1 MTLRRDPAGDAET
14 TVEFICNA
22 DQRCQI
28 GVDQNGRLGKDRDA
42 PAIGTA
48 DAPPALGRAGKLA
61 PGNYEVEV
69 AVAQRARDLAA
80 AGVDAEPRQG
90 LDKRAAEQPIGGVDA
105 EIWRRLGAEAEGD
118 VEGLRPTAAPR
129 RRRSNAERPASRA
142 RP

>member
-1 MTLRRDPAGDAET
+1 MTLRRDPTGDAET

-61 PGNYEVEV
+61 PGNYE
-69 AVAQRARDLAA
+69 LKS
-80 AGVDAEPRQG
+80 PSHS
-90 LDKRAAEQPIGGVDA
+90 
-105 EIWRRLGAEAEGD
+105 
-118 VEGLRPTAAPR
+118 APGTLPQQ
-129 RRRSNAERPASRA
+129 ALTPSRA
-142 RP
+142 RASTSGPQSSR